1 MKYPVSEIAT
11 VFMCCVLFLL
21 AVYTWVSG
29 WPVDYVGYVSN
40 RTDQGVSV
48 PDFVNG
54 TVAVWF
60 VMNCF
65 VNEKLFD

>member
-11 VFMCCVLFLL
+11 ALMCCVLFLL
-21 AVYTWVSG
+21 AVYTWI
-29 WPVDYVGYVSN
+29 WPVGYD

-54 TVAVWF
+54 TS
-60 VMNCF
+60 
-65 VNEKLFD
+65 